1 MITFLAI
8 QYGQTWC
15 FIAKR
20 AASEWSANRNKP
32 HHAIMRRADGSMHY
46 TPIHDVPAVPGKRMS
61 MDRVPTDI
69 AAQLREFLA

>member
-20 AASEWSANRNKP
+20 AASEWAANRHKP
-32 HHAIMRRADGSMHY
+32 HQAIMRDADGTMRY
-46 TPIHDVPAVPGKRMS
+46 TPIRDVTAVPGKRIP

-69 AAQLREFLA
+69 TTQLREFTV